1 MEILPLDAI
10 VYNQNK
16 VNLNDVI
23 APPYD
28 VIDDKYLDELYKRS
42 EYNIARLILTKGNNR
57 YEDAKNYFENW
68 KQNEILINVK
78 KPSIFYIIQK
88 YENEKGKT
96 IERKGFIARNKIE
109 DFNSKKVLPHE
120 FTMGG
125 PKEDRFK
132 LISSTKAFFSQIF
145 MVYNDSDF
153 SVEKVAEKYI
163 KKTPYM
169 HVIDDLGV
177 ENIVYLI
184 DDEED
189 IKKIEKTLSD
199 KTLLIADG
207 HHRYETSMRYAKEH
221 PENEYAQ
228 YVMSYFTNA
237 ADENLIIYPT
247 HRIIEKEVPD
257 ILSKVS
263 KYYDIEI
270 ETQKD
275 EFLNKIEEE
284 NKKQI
289 TTGLILKGDNN
300 FYVLKLKQ
308 GIKET
313 IETPKALQNLD
324 LTVLHEIILKKELN
338 FTQEELMAQ
347 KGIKYEKREKVAFS
361 AINDNAG
368 AVFIM
373 AYPKMKDIIEISKEG
388 LRMPQKSTYFYPKL
402 LSGIVINPL
411 EQVNYGKHNHK

>member
-1 MEILPLDAI
+1 MEIKPLEAI
-10 VYNQNK
+10 VYNQEKINIK
-16 VNLNDVI
+16 DVI

-28 VIDDKYLDELYKRS
+28 VIDEKYLDELYKRS
-42 EYNIARLILTKGNNR
+42 EYNIARLILTKGDNR

-68 KQNEILINVK
+68 KKEKILIQTE
-78 KPSIFYIIQK
+78 KPSIFYIIQRYK
-88 YENEKGKT
+88 NEKGKT

-109 DFNSKKVLPHE
+109 DFSSKKILPHE
-120 FTMGG
+120 YTMGG

-132 LISSTKAFFSQIF
+132 LISATKAFFSQIF
-145 MVYNDSDF
+145 MVYNDEKF
-153 SVEKVAEKYI
+153 LVEKVAEKYLS
-163 KKTPYM
+163 KKPYM
-169 HVIDDLGV
+169 QVTDDLGV
-177 ENIVYLI
+177 ENIIYLI
-184 DDEED
+184 DDNDD
-189 IKKIEKTLSD
+189 IKKIENALSD

-207 HHRYETSMRYAKEH
+207 HHRYETSMKYAKEH
-221 PENEYAQ
+221 PENNYAQ

-247 HRIIEKEVPD
+247 HRIIEKETQN
-257 ILSKVS
+257 ILEKIS
-263 KYYDIEI
+263 KYYEI
-270 ETQKD
+270 ETTTEK
-275 EFLNKIEEE
+275 ETFLNKIEEE

-289 TTGLILKGDNN
+289 TTGLILKGDKN
-300 FYVLKLKQ
+300 FYILKLKS

-313 IETPKALQNLD
+313 IKTPKALQNLD

-347 KGIKYEKREKVAFS
+347 EGIKYEKRESVAFNS
-361 AINDNAG
+361 IEKNAT

-373 AYPKMKDIIEISKEG
+373 AYPKMKTIIDISKEG

-411 EQVNYGKHNHK
+411 EQVNYGKHNNE